1 MVKNNKSIKKLKA
14 ELKALEAREA
24 LLKHNKA
31 MKEVALRFR
40 KDLIKNKT
48 KAESIFNKAI
58 LGSIYS
64 VDFEFQ
70 SIVYIT
76 RKKRIEKFYIADFLI
91 PSIKTIIEIDGE
103 YHFTEE
109 QKQKDIQRTKD
120 LKQKGYKVIR
130 INNNTILSTKDIK
143 HITKYINTL
152 S

>member
-1 MVKNNKSIKKLKA
+1 MAKNNKSIKKLKA
-14 ELKALEAREA
+14 ELKALEAKEA

-31 MKEVALRFR
+31 MKEIALRFR

-58 LGSIYS
+58 LDSIYS

-130 INNNTILSTKDIK
+130 INNNIILSTKDIK

-152 S
+152 R